1 MCGIV
6 GFYGNI
12 NEQYSL
18 EALRKMMTRI
28 EHRGPDESGVYLS
41 ILDLDSGTMPI
52 STEDKRYWIVYNGE
66 VYNFEELRDTLKELN
81 HNFETECDT
90 EVIVHLYQE
99 YGCEFLNLLNG
110 QFAISIWDKQKSEL
124 FLARDRVGIRPLFYT
139 NQNGYF
145 LFASEIKSCM

>member
-28 EHRGPDESGVYLS
+28 EHRGPDESGVYISNEIAMGSVRLS

-81 HNFETECDT
+81 HNF
-90 EVIVHLYQE
+90 
-99 YGCEFLNLLNG
+99 
-110 QFAISIWDKQKSEL
+110 
-124 FLARDRVGIRPLFYT
+124 
-139 NQNGYF
+139 
-145 LFASEIKSCM
+145 